1 MKEDLGA
8 DSTPSDSRCDDAAAS
23 AKSADV
29 IHSSW
34 RNVPQYTFNY
44 AMGSA
49 QSAGP
54 WHPAGRGPEATFP
67 HTAASI
73 QKEPGAELTIAPMSS
88 PKSFDIRLTRR
99 QRDVLNLIVQGMSNK
114 EIARSLKLAEG
125 TVKIHIAALFAKL
138 GVHRR
143 AAVAAAGSRFF
154 SSLEQAIS

>member
-23 AKSADV
+23 AMSADV

-34 RNVPQYTFNY
+34 RNVPEDTFNY

-67 HTAASI
+67 HTS
-73 QKEPGAELTIAPMSS
+73 IAPMSS
-88 PKSFDIRLTRR
+88 PKSVDIRLTRR

-114 EIARSLKLAEG
+114 EIVRSLKLAEG

-143 AAVAAAGSRFF
+143 AAVAAASSRFF
-154 SSLEQAIS
+154 SWLEQAKS